1 MKLASPHRPAFE
13 GTVLRS
19 GGQAGSALGAA
30 GAEDTS
36 AVAGSHSL
44 AEAVLLGS
52 MTLFGLIGS
61 LHCACTSFFK
71 FISRRAGRR
80 FSGAVRLA
88 DVPPAK
94 TSRKKAVKIGKI
106 HYIKLFGGLS
116 TKYLA
121 KPAAFVSFLFEK
133 SRAEALGPPKASA
146 RQGPP
151 PAPAVC
157 RRRGR
162 ALVPRRLQRDESPF
176 ANAGG

>member
-1 MKLASPHRPAFE
+1 MKLVSPHRPAFE

-19 GGQAGSALGAA
+19 GGQADSALGAA

-44 AEAVLLGS
+44 AKAVLLGS

-94 TSRKKAVKIGKI
+94 TSRKKSRQNRQNTLYKTVWGFVNKISRKTCG
-106 HYIKLFGGLS
+106 FCELS
-116 TKYLA
+116 L
-121 KPAAFVSFLFEK
+121 
-133 SRAEALGPPKASA
+133 
-146 RQGPP
+146 
-151 PAPAVC
+151 
-157 RRRGR
+157 
-162 ALVPRRLQRDESPF
+162 
-176 ANAGG
+176 